1 MVHRGVEHKKGAGLL
16 HHSLRDGFA
25 LRLRLVFSSRG
36 LVAKSS
42 CGVVSRGLFLP
53 ARRWPGQWFQV
64 SSLRLSGSPF
74 LIFGIKIARAALMQ
88 AVQA

>member
-25 LRLRLVFSSRG
+25 LRLQLVFSSRG
-36 LVAKSS
+36 LVAKFS
-42 CGVVSRGLFLP
+42 CGGVNRGLFLP
-53 ARRWPGQWFQV
+53 VLLGMGRWFQV
-64 SSLRLSGSPF
+64 SFLRLSGSPF
-74 LIFGIKIARAALMQ
+74 LIFGIKIARTALMQ